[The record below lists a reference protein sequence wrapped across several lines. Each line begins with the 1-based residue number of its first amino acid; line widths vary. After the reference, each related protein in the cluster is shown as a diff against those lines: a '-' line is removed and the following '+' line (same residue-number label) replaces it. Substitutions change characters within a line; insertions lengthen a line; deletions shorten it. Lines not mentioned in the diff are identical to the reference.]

1 MRMSSD
7 EEPVI
12 EIEDVFVDREKA
24 MKYLED
30 ELRSRKNH
38 KVEMAI
44 RITQAPGTGK
54 TRLLQE
60 FISKME
66 REGKGVGIYINS
78 PEIENWITGSLTNLE
93 SILWRAV
100 FLPVAEEVMD
110 VDQLDI
116 IDVKGLLKKY
126 NLEDYIPYSKFE
138 IIREENLTYDD
149 MLITF
154 SSRLPHALGRPLII
168 VFDEIQA
175 TIGRMTDRFQNE
187 KGQGLFRN
195 IINLA
200 ANLIKR
206 KNVLVILSGTNYKIM
221 HFLGKLGS
229 QLYEKTEEYRLPPL
243 DAKAIEEFYNRIFGE
258 PQNEVEEQL
267 REWMIVNS
275 NGVPRTMVWMAEALQ
290 KVDFKQISISNIEEV
305 IDELDAAVMER
316 IDVSRIQD
324 LMELEYGR
332 ELLEWIAYRAII
344 EKEIPIVS
352 ISKMSYEKATTN
364 NICTVDDLID
374 KGVVH
379 LLDGHIEVRNNY
391 YLKALWNVLDIE
403 EGILQEL
410 LDLSG
415 LIKEDALHL
424 LSWQLNVLGAYFE
437 IAIALAIYKISQTG
451 EFNLASLFDYGNEQK
466 VILTKFNKL
475 ERIPHILLDNEKL
488 SNDTI
493 YAIPRAPGVDII
505 LKSVDG
511 SLVYIQCKNWDRKI
525 SKKKLKEI
533 IKSMENFENRF
544 GTGIKILVLSQKL
557 DEQLQQIAEQKGVY
571 TISNVKPLLGDKI
584 LEFFETARKRAKEVE
599 PLIFRIEAGKERW
612 FEK

>member
-1 MRMSSD
+1 MSLQK
-7 EEPVI
+7 I
-12 EIEDVFVDREKA
+12 KKVFVDREDA
-24 MKYLED
+24 LNFLER
-30 ELRSRKNH
+30 ELEGRIGDV
-38 KVEMAI
+38 VEVAI
-44 RITQAPGTGK
+44 HITQAPGTGK

-60 FISKME
+60 FIK
-66 REGKGVGIYINS
+66 RV
-78 PEIENWITGSLTNLE
+78 E
-93 SILWRAV
+93 S
-100 FLPVAEEVMD
+100 EE
-110 VDQLDI
+110 
-116 IDVKGLLKKY
+116 KGLGVYISSQNESLWTDSGVLRGVLLRTLLRPIVGDELSDPSIIITDTQLEILKSMY
-126 NLEDYIPYSKFE
+126 DLDRN
-138 IIREENLTYDD
+138 IIFTSH
-149 MLITF
+149 MKTF
-154 SSRLPHALGRPLII
+154 NETKDFHALLFKFASSVSFAFKRPVVF

-175 TIGRMTDRFQNE
+175 TIGKMTDSFKNY
-187 KGQGLFRN
+187 KGQGLFRKLIN
-195 IINLA
+195 ISA
-200 ANLIKR
+200 DLIKLP
-206 KNVLVILSGTNYKIM
+206 NVLVVISGTNYKIM

-229 QLYEKTEEYRLPPL
+229 PLYEKSEEYRLQPL
-243 DAKAIEEFYNRIFGE
+243 SSEAVEEFYNRIFGE
-258 PQNEVEEQL
+258 PQNEIEKQL
-267 REWMIVNS
+267 RDWLVVNS

-290 KVDFKQISISNIEEV
+290 KVDFKQISISNIEKV

-316 IDVSRIQD
+316 IDISRIQD
-324 LMELEYGR
+324 LLELEHGQ
-332 ELLEWIAYRAII
+332 ELLEWIAYRSII

-352 ISKMSYEKATTN
+352 ISKMSYDKATTN

-391 YLKALWNVLDIE
+391 YLKALWNVLGIE
-403 EGILQEL
+403 EGMLQEL

-415 LIKEDALHL
+415 LMKEDAFHL